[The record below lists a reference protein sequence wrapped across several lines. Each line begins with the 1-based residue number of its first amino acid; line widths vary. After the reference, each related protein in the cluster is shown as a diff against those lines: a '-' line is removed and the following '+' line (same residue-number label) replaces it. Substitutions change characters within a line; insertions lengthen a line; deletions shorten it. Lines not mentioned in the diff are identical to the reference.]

1 MTKLVMNNMYMRR
14 KSFNILKKKKKNME
28 IKTCFIIINTLIIR
42 FNSFKYLLL
51 LKSEMF

>member
-28 IKTCFIIINTLIIR
+28 NKNLFYYYKYADNTI
-42 FNSFKYLLL
+42 
-51 LKSEMF
+51 